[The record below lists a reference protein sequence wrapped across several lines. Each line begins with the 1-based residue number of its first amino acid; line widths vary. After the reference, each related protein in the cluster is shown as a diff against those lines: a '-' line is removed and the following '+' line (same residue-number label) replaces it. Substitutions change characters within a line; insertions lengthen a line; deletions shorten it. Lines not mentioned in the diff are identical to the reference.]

1 MIPGSKQE
9 RTVSWSIRQP
19 LPTPVKA
26 LAKLGLPV
34 RACGSAPERRQQRLP
49 PAFAPELAQLASV
62 AVELELALEAL
73 GSVVV
78 AAAVAALQRMQ
89 FAELRPSGAVR
100 FFGYLRSNASRRNRP
115 QSLQSQSTAGMVRT
129 GSGSGAREAMPPP
142 DGLAELGA
150 VSAPAGLEGR
160 NIRRLSPV
168 ETSQT
173 RRGMESHRHREI
185 SRRSTETLWRR
196 RDLGIVKNHPPRFR
210 RASKDGSWSVA
221 QLRRA

>member
-34 RACGSAPERRQQRLP
+34 RACGSALERRQQRLP

-78 AAAVAALQRMQ
+78 AAVAALQRMQ
-89 FAELRPSGAVR
+89 FAEPRPSGAVR
-100 FFGYLRSNASRRNRP
+100 FFGYLRSNASR
-115 QSLQSQSTAGMVRT
+115 
-129 GSGSGAREAMPPP
+129 
-142 DGLAELGA
+142 
-150 VSAPAGLEGR
+150 
-160 NIRRLSPV
+160 
-168 ETSQT
+168 
-173 RRGMESHRHREI
+173 
-185 SRRSTETLWRR
+185 
-196 RDLGIVKNHPPRFR
+196 
-210 RASKDGSWSVA
+210 
-221 QLRRA
+221 